1 MLIHQSHYVDH
12 EQIKLELLIKWQ
24 VPRGRLMSWNYK
36 KKTLILGCASLLAL
50 LTACG
55 GGGADSAAG
64 KEVEVFTW
72 WTSGGEKAGLDGLAA
87 TFAKDCPGQTFV
99 NAAIAGGTGSNS
111 KQVLASRMQQNDPP
125 STFQLHAGAEGADY
139 IKAGQVQDLTSAY
152 SDWGL
157 DKAFPQ
163 GLVDA
168 LKVDG
173 KIYSVPVNIHR
184 IMLWGN
190 SKVLTTAGITS
201 PPKTVDEFI
210 SNLGK
215 IRASGVEA
223 PLAVGVDWTQTELME
238 SVLLSE
244 LGPQKF
250 TALWHKDGNWSAP
263 EVSKALGDYKT
274 ILSYSNKDRDSLDW
288 TDAEKRLV
296 AGQAGYQL
304 MGDWMVGEFE
314 TGKFTDYTYQAFPGS
329 ETSYQWISDAFVLP
343 TGAKNVDGAKCWLK
357 TVGSAEGQKAFNTK
371 KGSIP
376 ARTDA
381 DPADYPKYQ
390 QSAIADFKSLTPAP
404 SCANGSGC
412 TLGQVSAI
420 NSAIGKFSIDGNV
433 DALQKAIANATA
445 QYGTSS

>member
-1 MLIHQSHYVDH
+1 
-12 EQIKLELLIKWQ
+12 
-24 VPRGRLMSWNYK
+24 MSKRYK
-36 KKTLILGCASLLAL
+36 KKALILGCASLLAL

-55 GGGADSAAG
+55 PGGADTAAS
-64 KEVEVFTW
+64 KDVEVFTW
-72 WTSGGEKAGLDGLAA
+72 WTSGGEKAGLDGLASVF
-87 TFAKDCPGQTFV
+87 TKECSDQSFV
-99 NAAIAGGTGSNS
+99 NAAIAGGTGANS

-139 IKAGQVQDLTSAY
+139 IKAGQVQDLTASYAE
-152 SDWGL
+152 WGL
-157 DKAFPQ
+157 DKAFPE

-184 IMLWGN
+184 IVLWGN
-190 SKVLTTAGITS
+190 NKVLTNAGITAA
-201 PPKTVDEFI
+201 PKTVDEFI
-210 SNLGK
+210 ANLEK
-215 IRASGVEA
+215 IKSSGVEA

-244 LGPQKF
+244 LGPERF
-250 TALWHKDGNWSAP
+250 TALWHKDGNWNTP
-263 EVSKALGDYKT
+263 QVTKALQDYKT

-288 TDAEKRLV
+288 TDAEKRV
-296 AGQAGYQL
+296 VGGQGGYQL
-304 MGDWMVGEFE
+304 MGDWMIGEFE
-314 TGKFTDYTYQAFPGS
+314 TDKFTDYTYQAFPGT
-329 ETSYQWISDAFVLP
+329 EDSYQWISDAFVLP

-376 ARTDA
+376 ARSDA

-390 QSAIADFKSLTPAP
+390 QSAIADFKSLSPVP

-420 NSAIGKFSIDGNV
+420 NSAVGKFSLEGNV
-433 DALQKAIANATA
+433 EGLQKAIAAATA
-445 QYGTSS
+445 QFGTSS